1 MTKLNIDIETII
13 KDAFMK
19 NLDTTDWINE
29 LSEDIRRDN
38 PEWWAEMVVK
48 PLRETLA
55 KAISENKDLLKEII
69 ENYLYQEAEIDTKVD
84 DYIREAV
91 DRRVASLTRR
101 LNITLEDEDE

>member
-1 MTKLNIDIETII
+1 MTKLNVDIEDII

-69 ENYLYQEAEIDTKVD
+69 ENYLYQEAEIDIKVD

-91 DRRVASLTRR
+91 DRRVASLTHSLR
-101 LNITLEDEDE
+101 LTLEDEDE